1 MKKIVLAS
9 NNKHKIEKIKEIIG
23 DLNIQVLPKSEVGQE
38 DFDVEETENT
48 LEGNALLK
56 AQGLKDLIGPEYI
69 VISDDTGL
77 FVDYLNGDPGVHTSR
92 FAGRD
97 HDDEANNALMLEKL
111 KGVPL
116 EERTCEFRTVIA
128 LVEDGKEPQFVSGIL
143 KGKIS
148 EELQGNEGFG
158 YDPLFIPEGYDKT
171 FAQLGTHE
179 KNQISHRRRAFN
191 ELYRFLEKNY

>member
-9 NNKHKIEKIKEIIG
+9 NNKHKIEEIEEIIG
-23 DLNIQVLPKSEVGQE
+23 DLNIEVLPKSEVGQE

-56 AQGLKDLIGPEYI
+56 AQDLKDLIGSEYI
-69 VISDDTGL
+69 VIADDTGL
-77 FVDYLNGDPGVHTSR
+77 FVDYLGGQPGVHTSR
-92 FAGRD
+92 FAGKD

-111 KGVPL
+111 EGVPF

-128 LVEDGKEPQFVSGIL
+128 LVEDGKEPRFVTGIL
-143 KGKIS
+143 KGKIA
-148 EELQGNEGFG
+148 EKLQGEEGFG

-191 ELYRFLEKNY
+191 ELYKFLEKNY